1 MTATLVAPDSL
12 RAALDSVF
20 RSPAYEWRS
29 PDVALSWLRE
39 HWLALLA
46 WLGTLRDANPVIYR
60 VLIAILVVV
69 LLAILLHA
77 AWVLYRTARRADEGA
92 DAAVAAGT
100 LPARGAE
107 WFSAEADR
115 LAREGRYAEAVQAA
129 FVALARRLDELGLLQ
144 YHASRTPAECVRD
157 ARLAEGDRSR
167 LRRLVTELS
176 RAAVGAGAF
185 SGEDD
190 RRWRAEADGAWHAP
204 AH

>member
-1 MTATLVAPDSL
+1 LTATLVAPDSL

-20 RSPAYEWRS
+20 RSPAYEWRN

-39 HWLALLA
+39 RWLALLA
-46 WLGTLRDANPVIYR
+46 WLGTLRDANPIIYR
-60 VLIAILVVV
+60 ILIAVLVVM

-77 AWVLYRTARRADEGA
+77 AWVLYRTARRADDGA
-92 DAAVAAGT
+92 GATAEAMA
-100 LPARGAE
+100 LPARGAA

-115 LAREGRYAEAVQAA
+115 LAREGRYADAVQAA

-157 ARLAEGDRSR
+157 ARLLEDDRSR
-167 LRRLVTELS
+167 LRRLVTELY
-176 RAAVGAGAF
+176 RAAFGAGAF
-185 SGEDD
+185 GAEEYQ
-190 RRWRAEADGAWHAP
+190 RWRAEADGAWHAP

>member
-20 RSPAYEWRS
+20 RSPAYEWRN

-39 HWLALLA
+39 RWLALLA
-46 WLGTLRDANPVIYR
+46 WLGTLRDANPIIYR
-60 VLIAILVVV
+60 ILIAVLVVM

-77 AWVLYRTARRADEGA
+77 AWVLYRTARRADDGA
-92 DAAVAAGT
+92 GATAEAMA
-100 LPARGAE
+100 LPARGAA

-115 LAREGRYAEAVQAA
+115 LAREGRYADAVQAA

-157 ARLAEGDRSR
+157 ARLLEDDRSR
-167 LRRLVTELS
+167 LRRLVT
-176 RAAVGAGAF
+176 
-185 SGEDD
+185 
-190 RRWRAEADGAWHAP
+190 
-204 AH
+204 